1 MDESNLRDVAE
12 AARELGESYQET
24 ACLLSGYAEGV
35 QEANGLSGPG
45 NRGTG
50 AALVSFGVAL
60 IALPEPTLIS
70 DVIGCGIVG
79 AGLAYQRLVPPPLSV
94 ADVYAS
100 IESQMASLGSSGK
113 DLMGELGLGISPKKT
128 ETP

>member
-1 MDESNLRDVAE
+1 MDESDLRDVAE
-12 AARELGESYQET
+12 AAKELGESYQET

-45 NRGTG
+45 KKGTG

-60 IALPEPTLIS
+60 IAFPEPTFIS
-70 DVIGCGIVG
+70 DVVGCGIVG

-94 ADVYAS
+94 DDVYAS
-100 IESQMASLGSSGK
+100 IESQMASLGSSSK
-113 DLMGELGLGISPKKT
+113 DLTAELGLSISPKKT